1 MEAEVGTASLQAK
14 ECQRLSA
21 TARNY
26 GEAWED
32 VLCNLQRSMT
42 LFQPSQLLERE
53 HVHFVLNHQFVAFSC
68 TN

>member
-1 MEAEVGTASLQAK
+1 MRRGYREHHQKWRQRWELHLYKPRNA
-14 ECQRLSA
+14 RLSA

-42 LFQPSQLLERE
+42 LFQPSQLLENMCI
-53 HVHFVLNHQFVAFSC
+53 LY
-68 TN
+68 